1 MNLIKCV
8 FLSCDSNDCIAD
20 DKSTNR
26 TMVSCG
32 NAKRIGNL
40 AMFPVECDC
49 PEKKR
54 KEAPNDFNAVH

>member
-1 MNLIKCV
+1 MEKKMNLIKCV

-20 DKSTNR
+20 DKS
-26 TMVSCG
+26 MVSCG

-49 PEKKR
+49 PEKKGGA
-54 KEAPNDFNAVH
+54 E

>member
-40 AMFPVECDC
+40 AMFPVEWDC
-49 PEKKR
+49 PEKKGGA
-54 KEAPNDFNAVH
+54 E

>member
-1 MNLIKCV
+1 MRV
-8 FLSCDSNDCIAD
+8 FIIDSNDCIAD

-49 PEKKR
+49 PEKKGGA
-54 KEAPNDFNAVH
+54 E